1 MVTLNFCQVSNSLK
15 VKYLIFNKDRR
26 KGMLEINILEE
37 GIGLEKVVESEGRIF
52 GSFDFLEG
60 FRLNIK

>member
-1 MVTLNFCQVSNSLK
+1 MITLNFCQVSNSLK

-37 GIGLEKVVESEGRIF
+37 GIGLEKVVESEGTVEPMR
-52 GSFDFLEG
+52 
-60 FRLNIK
+60 